1 MATGASNEMT
11 WSALTEAFA
20 ECIHSVPGLETVP
33 IYADVQQTVPE
44 LPAVFVTPVNPSET
58 LAFGS
63 RRIFDWPVQIML
75 SLGKNEQEVET
86 VGDKYALELMR
97 VVEYIPWGVTGRIA
111 TDNRSWTISGSDI
124 IINCSVRIHRRLEQG
139 E

>member
-1 MATGASNEMT
+1 MAGTASSEMS
-11 WSALTEAFA
+11 WAALSEAFA
-20 ECIHSVPGLETVP
+20 ARIHAVPGLETVP
-33 IYADVQQTVPE
+33 IYADVQQTVPA
-44 LPAVFVTPVNPSET
+44 LPAVFITPVNPSET

-75 SLGKNEQEVET
+75 SLGESEQEVET
-86 VGDKYALELMR
+86 VGADYALSLLH

-124 IINCSVRIHRRLEQG
+124 IISCSVRIHRRLEQG